1 VRERVAV
8 VVFTHGSSGLGLK
21 AIGEWQQWLA
31 EQGIASVAPDSFA
44 LPDRLTYK
52 SPISPDIYERIHALR
67 LSEVSLA
74 TQALRQAP
82 WADPQRWVLAG
93 TREGAAAV
101 ARYQGQEFLGRI
113 VFSWS
118 CENNYFVR
126 SHGTALPDDKPVLNI
141 ISSTDPYFSPANS
154 WLGNPTAAG
163 HCAAALRNN
172 KQASIVLIPGAP
184 HTVLNLP
191 ATRQPV
197 AGCSVL
203 QRGNALF
210 NGRVGAEQLANAT
223 GNAHGGHA
231 LGQFGGVH
239 AAQAGQGVDH
249 GLAAA
254 HQLGGTG
261 VGAEFALALNQATMI
276 AARKPSTMSST
287 MVVT

>member
-1 VRERVAV
+1 MTKLSHRLKWVPLVWALAAPLSWAQAPAGETKGSALEHTAASSQAVMERAAVVLPAKATGTGVFTGLWRDAPTTVRERVPV
-8 VVFTHGSSGLGLK
+8 VVFMHGSSGLGLK

-93 TREGAAAV
+93 TSEGAAAV
-101 ARYQGQEFLGRI
+101 ARYKGQEFLGRI

-126 SHGTALPDDKPVLNI
+126 GHGTALPDDKPVLNI

-163 HCAAALRNN
+163 HCAAALRNS

-191 ATRQPV
+191 AARHPV
-197 AGCSVL
+197 AGFLRDVFKL
-203 QRGNALF
+203 
-210 NGRVGAEQLANAT
+210 
-223 GNAHGGHA
+223 
-231 LGQFGGVH
+231 
-239 AAQAGQGVDH
+239 
-249 GLAAA
+249 
-254 HQLGGTG
+254 
-261 VGAEFALALNQATMI
+261 
-276 AARKPSTMSST
+276 
-287 MVVT
+287 

>member
-1 VRERVAV
+1 MERAAVVLPAKATGTGVFTGLWKDAPTTLRERVPV
-8 VVFTHGSSGLGLK
+8 VVFMHGSSGLGLK

-93 TREGAAAV
+93 TSEGAAAV

-126 SHGTALPDDKPVLNI
+126 SHGTVLPDDKPVLNI

-172 KQASIVLIPGAP
+172 KQASIVLILGAP

-197 AGCSVL
+197 AGFLRDVL
-203 QRGNALF
+203 KLQ
-210 NGRVGAEQLANAT
+210 
-223 GNAHGGHA
+223 
-231 LGQFGGVH
+231 
-239 AAQAGQGVDH
+239 
-249 GLAAA
+249 
-254 HQLGGTG
+254 
-261 VGAEFALALNQATMI
+261 
-276 AARKPSTMSST
+276 
-287 MVVT
+287 

>member
-1 VRERVAV
+1 MERAAVVLPAKATGTGVFTGLWKDAPTTLRERVPV
-8 VVFTHGSSGLGLK
+8 VVFMHGSSGLGLK

-67 LSEVSLA
+67 LLEVSLA

-93 TREGAAAV
+93 TSEGAAAV

-126 SHGTALPDDKPVLNI
+126 GHGTALPDDKPVLNI

-191 ATRQPV
+191 AARHPV
-197 AGCSVL
+197 AGFLRDVFKL
-203 QRGNALF
+203 
-210 NGRVGAEQLANAT
+210 
-223 GNAHGGHA
+223 
-231 LGQFGGVH
+231 
-239 AAQAGQGVDH
+239 
-249 GLAAA
+249 
-254 HQLGGTG
+254 
-261 VGAEFALALNQATMI
+261 
-276 AARKPSTMSST
+276 
-287 MVVT
+287 

>member
-1 VRERVAV
+1 MTKVSHRSKWLPLVWTLAAPLGWAQAPVGETKGSALEHTAASSQAVMERAAVVLPAKATGTGVFTGLWKDAPTTLRERVPV
-8 VVFTHGSSGLGLK
+8 VVFMHGSSGLGLK

-67 LSEVSLA
+67 LLEVSLA

-93 TREGAAAV
+93 TSEGAAAV
-101 ARYQGQEFLGRI
+101 ARYKGQEFLGRI

-197 AGCSVL
+197 AAFLRDVL
-203 QRGNALF
+203 KLQ
-210 NGRVGAEQLANAT
+210 
-223 GNAHGGHA
+223 
-231 LGQFGGVH
+231 
-239 AAQAGQGVDH
+239 
-249 GLAAA
+249 
-254 HQLGGTG
+254 
-261 VGAEFALALNQATMI
+261 
-276 AARKPSTMSST
+276 
-287 MVVT
+287 

>member
-1 VRERVAV
+1 M
-8 VVFTHGSSGLGLK
+8 
-21 AIGEWQQWLA
+21 
-31 EQGIASVAPDSFA
+31 APDSFA

-93 TREGAAAV
+93 TSEGAAAV
-101 ARYQGQEFLGRI
+101 ARYKGQEFLGRI

-197 AGCSVL
+197 AAFMRDVL
-203 QRGNALF
+203 KLR
-210 NGRVGAEQLANAT
+210 
-223 GNAHGGHA
+223 
-231 LGQFGGVH
+231 
-239 AAQAGQGVDH
+239 
-249 GLAAA
+249 
-254 HQLGGTG
+254 
-261 VGAEFALALNQATMI
+261 
-276 AARKPSTMSST
+276 
-287 MVVT
+287 

>member
-1 VRERVAV
+1 MTKVSHRFKWVPLVWALAAPLGWAQAPAGETKGSALEHTAASSQAVIERAAVVLPAKATGAGVFTGLWKDAPTTVRERVPV
-8 VVFTHGSSGLGLK
+8 VVFMHGSSGLGLK

-93 TREGAAAV
+93 TSEGAAAV

-126 SHGTALPDDKPVLNI
+126 NHGTALPDDKPVLNI

-191 ATRQPV
+191 AARHPV
-197 AGCSVL
+197 AGFLRDVFKL
-203 QRGNALF
+203 Q
-210 NGRVGAEQLANAT
+210 
-223 GNAHGGHA
+223 
-231 LGQFGGVH
+231 
-239 AAQAGQGVDH
+239 
-249 GLAAA
+249 
-254 HQLGGTG
+254 
-261 VGAEFALALNQATMI
+261 
-276 AARKPSTMSST
+276 
-287 MVVT
+287 

>member
-1 VRERVAV
+1 MTKVSHRSKWLPLVWTLAAPLGWAQAPVGETKGSALEHTAASSQAVMERAAVVLPAKATGTGVFTGLWKDAPTTLRERVPV
-8 VVFTHGSSGLGLK
+8 VVFMHGSSGLGLK

-67 LSEVSLA
+67 LLEVSLA

-93 TREGAAAV
+93 TSEGAAAV
-101 ARYQGQEFLGRI
+101 ARYKGQEFLGRI

-191 ATRQPV
+191 AARHPV
-197 AGCSVL
+197 AGFLRDVFKL
-203 QRGNALF
+203 
-210 NGRVGAEQLANAT
+210 
-223 GNAHGGHA
+223 
-231 LGQFGGVH
+231 
-239 AAQAGQGVDH
+239 
-249 GLAAA
+249 
-254 HQLGGTG
+254 
-261 VGAEFALALNQATMI
+261 
-276 AARKPSTMSST
+276 
-287 MVVT
+287 

>member
-1 VRERVAV
+1 MERCPTTVRERVAV

-126 SHGTALPDDKPVLNI
+126 GHGTALPDDKPVLNI

-197 AGCSVL
+197 AAFLRDVL
-203 QRGNALF
+203 KLQ
-210 NGRVGAEQLANAT
+210 
-223 GNAHGGHA
+223 
-231 LGQFGGVH
+231 
-239 AAQAGQGVDH
+239 
-249 GLAAA
+249 
-254 HQLGGTG
+254 
-261 VGAEFALALNQATMI
+261 
-276 AARKPSTMSST
+276 
-287 MVVT
+287 

>member
-1 VRERVAV
+1 MTKLSHRLKWVPLVWALAAPLGWAQAPAGETKGSALEHTAASSQAAIERAAVVLPAKATGAGVFTGLWKDAPATVRERVPV
-8 VVFTHGSSGLGLK
+8 VVFMHGSSGLGLK

-93 TREGAAAV
+93 TSEGAAAV

-126 SHGTALPDDKPVLNI
+126 SHGTTLPDDKPVLNI

-191 ATRQPV
+191 AARHPV
-197 AGCSVL
+197 AGFLRDVFKL
-203 QRGNALF
+203 
-210 NGRVGAEQLANAT
+210 
-223 GNAHGGHA
+223 
-231 LGQFGGVH
+231 
-239 AAQAGQGVDH
+239 
-249 GLAAA
+249 
-254 HQLGGTG
+254 
-261 VGAEFALALNQATMI
+261 
-276 AARKPSTMSST
+276 
-287 MVVT
+287 

>member
-1 VRERVAV
+1 MTKLSHRLKWVPLVWALAAPLSWAQAPAGETKGSALEHTAASSQAVMERAAVVLPAKATGTGVFTGLWKDAPTTVRERVPM
-8 VVFTHGSSGLGLK
+8 VVFMHGSSGLGLK

-93 TREGAAAV
+93 TSEGAAAV
-101 ARYQGQEFLGRI
+101 ARYKGQEFLGRI

-126 SHGTALPDDKPVLNI
+126 GHGTALPDDKPVLNI

-191 ATRQPV
+191 AARHPV
-197 AGCSVL
+197 AGFLRDVFKL
-203 QRGNALF
+203 Q
-210 NGRVGAEQLANAT
+210 
-223 GNAHGGHA
+223 
-231 LGQFGGVH
+231 
-239 AAQAGQGVDH
+239 
-249 GLAAA
+249 
-254 HQLGGTG
+254 
-261 VGAEFALALNQATMI
+261 
-276 AARKPSTMSST
+276 
-287 MVVT
+287 

>member
-1 VRERVAV
+1 MVAPGVDTGSAAGLGSGSCGRNQGLGPRAHGGIFASCDGACCRGVARQGHRYWCVHRAVERCPTTVRERVAV

-191 ATRQPV
+191 AARHPV
-197 AGCSVL
+197 AGFLRDVFKL
-203 QRGNALF
+203 
-210 NGRVGAEQLANAT
+210 
-223 GNAHGGHA
+223 
-231 LGQFGGVH
+231 
-239 AAQAGQGVDH
+239 
-249 GLAAA
+249 
-254 HQLGGTG
+254 
-261 VGAEFALALNQATMI
+261 
-276 AARKPSTMSST
+276 
-287 MVVT
+287 

>member
-1 VRERVAV
+1 MTKVSHRLKWVPLVWALAAPLGWAQAPAGETKGSALEHTAASSQAVIERAAVVLPAKATGAGVFTGQWKDAPTTLRERVPV
-8 VVFTHGSSGLGLK
+8 VVFMHGSSGLGLK

-93 TREGAAAV
+93 TSEGAAAV

-126 SHGTALPDDKPVLNI
+126 GHGTALPDDKPVLNI

-154 WLGNPTAAG
+154 WIGNPTAAG

-191 ATRQPV
+191 AARHPV
-197 AGCSVL
+197 AGFLRYVFKL
-203 QRGNALF
+203 Y
-210 NGRVGAEQLANAT
+210 
-223 GNAHGGHA
+223 
-231 LGQFGGVH
+231 
-239 AAQAGQGVDH
+239 
-249 GLAAA
+249 
-254 HQLGGTG
+254 
-261 VGAEFALALNQATMI
+261 
-276 AARKPSTMSST
+276 
-287 MVVT
+287 

>member
-1 VRERVAV
+1 MRERVPV
-8 VVFTHGSSGLGLK
+8 VVFMHGSSGLGLK

-93 TREGAAAV
+93 TSEGAAAV
-101 ARYQGQEFLGRI
+101 ARYKGQEFLGRI

-191 ATRQPV
+191 AARHPV
-197 AGCSVL
+197 AGFLRDVFKL
-203 QRGNALF
+203 
-210 NGRVGAEQLANAT
+210 
-223 GNAHGGHA
+223 
-231 LGQFGGVH
+231 
-239 AAQAGQGVDH
+239 
-249 GLAAA
+249 
-254 HQLGGTG
+254 
-261 VGAEFALALNQATMI
+261 
-276 AARKPSTMSST
+276 
-287 MVVT
+287 

>member
-1 VRERVAV
+1 MTKVSHRSKWLPLVWTLAAPLGWAQAPVGETKGSALEHTAASSQAVMERAAVVLPAKATGTGVFTGLWKDAPTTLRERVPV
-8 VVFTHGSSGLGLK
+8 VVFMHGSSGLGLK
-21 AIGEWQQWLA
+21 AIGEWNQWLA

-93 TREGAAAV
+93 TSEGAAAV
-101 ARYQGQEFLGRI
+101 ARYKGQEFLGRI

-191 ATRQPV
+191 AARHPV
-197 AGCSVL
+197 AGFLRDEFKL
-203 QRGNALF
+203 Q
-210 NGRVGAEQLANAT
+210 
-223 GNAHGGHA
+223 
-231 LGQFGGVH
+231 
-239 AAQAGQGVDH
+239 
-249 GLAAA
+249 
-254 HQLGGTG
+254 
-261 VGAEFALALNQATMI
+261 
-276 AARKPSTMSST
+276 
-287 MVVT
+287 

>member
-1 VRERVAV
+1 MRERVAV

-126 SHGTALPDDKPVLNI
+126 CHGTALPDDKPVLNI

-197 AGCSVL
+197 AAFLRDVL
-203 QRGNALF
+203 KLQ
-210 NGRVGAEQLANAT
+210 
-223 GNAHGGHA
+223 
-231 LGQFGGVH
+231 
-239 AAQAGQGVDH
+239 
-249 GLAAA
+249 
-254 HQLGGTG
+254 
-261 VGAEFALALNQATMI
+261 
-276 AARKPSTMSST
+276 
-287 MVVT
+287 

>member
-1 VRERVAV
+1 MTKLSHRLKWVPLVWALAAPLSWAQAPAGETKGLALEHTAASSQAVIERAAVVLPAKATGAGVFTGLWKDAPTTVRERVPM
-8 VVFTHGSSGLGLK
+8 VVFMHGSSGLGLK

-197 AGCSVL
+197 AAFLRDVL
-203 QRGNALF
+203 KLQ
-210 NGRVGAEQLANAT
+210 
-223 GNAHGGHA
+223 
-231 LGQFGGVH
+231 
-239 AAQAGQGVDH
+239 
-249 GLAAA
+249 
-254 HQLGGTG
+254 
-261 VGAEFALALNQATMI
+261 
-276 AARKPSTMSST
+276 
-287 MVVT
+287 

>member
-1 VRERVAV
+1 MTKVSHRSKWLPLVWTLAAPLGWAQAPVGETKGSALEHTAASSQAVMERAAVVLPAKATGTGVFTGLWKDAPTTLRERVPV
-8 VVFTHGSSGLGLK
+8 VVFMHGSSGLGLK

-93 TREGAAAV
+93 TSEGAAAV

-197 AGCSVL
+197 AAFLRDVL
-203 QRGNALF
+203 KLQ
-210 NGRVGAEQLANAT
+210 
-223 GNAHGGHA
+223 
-231 LGQFGGVH
+231 
-239 AAQAGQGVDH
+239 
-249 GLAAA
+249 
-254 HQLGGTG
+254 
-261 VGAEFALALNQATMI
+261 
-276 AARKPSTMSST
+276 
-287 MVVT
+287 